1 MLFVLL
7 ALIVFVFLVIGSIAF
22 LVCVLLPPTRRFA
35 LSAAL
40 WFAVWGPC
48 SVGLMVL
55 AGLGLAGG
63 ALAMK
68 AANMHWTDAPR
79 MLGAL
84 GWSYMIV
91 GTLIT
96 IGVATGAAWLHQW
109 LIHRF
114 TFALFRI
121 YVTAISAGIG
131 SVFGWWLGWWIMA
144 QRSRPS
150 GRIVVD
156 SGDAYFHRRGLE
168 WRPTRTHV
176 DFEERLRR
184 DSPGF
189 HPKSLQGPTIRKDAT
204 E

>member
-114 TFALFRI
+114 TFALFRL

-131 SVFGWWLGWWIMA
+131 SVFGWVLGWWVMTKKIDHQEVWWWTLAMLFFIA
-144 QRSRPS
+144 
-150 GRIVVD
+150 GFGVA
-156 SGDAYFHRRGLE
+156 AYKNARALRGE
-168 WRPTRTHV
+168 APTGFTWISA
-176 DFEERLRR
+176 EEFAGS
-184 DSPGF
+184 DIP
-189 HPKSLQGPTIRKDAT
+189 
-204 E
+204 